1 MVTKNNIAKWFS
13 DFASNHTQLKDY
25 GYGDFSDI
33 SMERATTYPLMWVS
47 PQPCSIDGNQ
57 ISYSYTI
64 AIADRC
70 DKKRENAIEVESDT
84 FQICLDI
91 LASANYPTNTPN
103 WMLLETS
110 TLTPFFETWK
120 DEVEGHMVTVT
131 LIVDFDYNEC
141 QIPKIT

>member
-57 ISYSYTI
+57 ISYVYTI

-70 DKKRENAIEVESDT
+70 DKERNNAIEVESDT

-91 LASANYPTNTPN
+91 LASANDQAINN
-103 WMLLETS
+103 DWELNETS

-120 DEVEGHMVTVT
+120 DEVEGHMVTIT
-131 LIVDFDYNEC
+131 LKVDFDYNEC